1 MVRADPRFA
10 PLPASITKDR
20 VQRLRPQLKN
30 ELRALFA
37 DGGIRHR
44 FEGDRVMV
52 KAEHRDLFYARSL
65 RTGAG
70 GLRADVENLLSRD
83 SVSLDIRE
91 GLREF
96 LTNSV
101 AELPT
106 RSRVVDLW
114 MTTLFADDKVEAVR
128 ALAEQDNLALYR
140 LGMHQGGWRRLA
152 LWRIF
157 EQLAGGVEPEDFHTL
172 TPPDDAV
179 LGGLLEVAPATLVCA
194 PLLARFQPLAVV
206 FEMHNLSQVVALPR
220 EGGGFVR
227 SLHLPEWPVGAG
239 HVSVMGSG
247 SGLYK
252 TPFRSFSPGDVERL
266 LEQLVV
272 GSNGLVCALT
282 DPAHWLDADGVVDL
296 DERRIA
302 WASLQFGL
310 DALGALAT
318 GWTDRESLWS
328 AFRAVGILHG
338 VWEGMAPG
346 SVPFVE
352 MFDPDRLRSQV
363 LPALPVASYREW
375 ADGVLGNYERSL
387 DDAFPSRQE
396 GLQAIVELRHLLHGV
411 GARPKDR
418 GRRLEALRT
427 LAREQPA
434 VPLVRDVAVLWW
446 AGVILAG
453 ERFFR
458 TGQPPWL
465 TSEGR

>member
-1 MVRADPRFA
+1 MASPGSRHVL
-10 PLPASITKDR
+10 LPPSITKDR

-37 DGGIRHR
+37 DGGIRYR
-44 FEGDRVMV
+44 FDGDRVTL
-52 KAEHRDLFYARSL
+52 KAERRDLFYARSL

-70 GLRADVENLLSRD
+70 GLRADVARLVGLD
-83 SVSLDIRE
+83 SVALDIRE
-91 GLREF
+91 GLKEF
-96 LTNSV
+96 LTKSE

-106 RSRVVDLW
+106 CSTVLDAW
-114 MTTLFADDKVEAVR
+114 MTTLFADDPVEALT
-128 ALAEQDNLALYR
+128 ALAERDDLALYR

-152 LWRIF
+152 LWRLF
-157 EQLAGGVEPEDFHTL
+157 EQLAEGVEPEDFHTL
-172 TPPDDAV
+172 TPEDAAV
-179 LGGLLEVAPATLVCA
+179 VAGLLEVAPATLVCA
-194 PLLARFQPLAVV
+194 PLLARFQPLAIV
-206 FEMHNLSQVVALPR
+206 FELHNLAQVVALVR
-220 EGGGFVR
+220 HGGGFVR

-266 LEQLVV
+266 LEQLVA

-282 DPAHWLDADGVVDL
+282 DPAHWLDGDGVVDL

-318 GWTDRESLWS
+318 GWTNRESLWS

-363 LPALPVASYREW
+363 LPVLGVASYREW

-387 DDAFPSRQE
+387 DEAFPSRQE

-434 VPLVRDVAVLWW
+434 VPLGRDVAVLWW

-465 TSEGR
+465 TGR